1 MEQLAEINFI
11 AAIEG
16 QDAERAMAKI
26 VSIAFPFLDVPI
38 RIQMLTLNFTNLT
51 RLWMLIVAFNYL
63 HIRASLD
70 LTSHRSRRLP

>member
-26 VSIAFPFLDVPI
+26 VSIAFSFLNVPI
-38 RIQMLTLNFTNLT
+38 RIRMLTLNFTNLT
-51 RLWMLIVAFNYL
+51 CLRMLIVMFNYL
-63 HIRASLD
+63 HTRASLD
-70 LTSHRSRRLP
+70 LTSRHSRRLL